1 MTPREPVTT
10 AIMPTIPAV
19 ANVSRQIS
27 GASAVSSAPSDI
39 RPGRM
44 KWRDTTKASR
54 RRPGSW
60 VISLWRNWTTT
71 HQNPSNVNDTADVV
85 A

>member
-1 MTPREPVTT
+1 
-10 AIMPTIPAV
+10 
-19 ANVSRQIS
+19 
-27 GASAVSSAPSDI
+27 
-39 RPGRM
+39 M